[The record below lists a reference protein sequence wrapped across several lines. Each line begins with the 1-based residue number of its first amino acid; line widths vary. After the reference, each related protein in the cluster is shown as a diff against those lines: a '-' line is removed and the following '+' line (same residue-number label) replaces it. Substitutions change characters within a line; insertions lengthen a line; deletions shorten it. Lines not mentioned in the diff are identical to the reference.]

1 MITALLLLGMTACGA
16 QPQQGE
22 IANETSVPP
31 AQSSQAER
39 ENVKVSDV
47 SAKQPTEQT
56 VAANE
61 EVYALLDF
69 SDEREKECA
78 QKGPLAAPDALEIKD
93 ENGKIVWSQTA
104 YAFLEGDAPDTANP
118 SLWRNA
124 QLNHIYGLFEVTDG
138 VYQVRGVITYNY
150 KGKRKTLKLK
160 DIKDGSDLK
169 ESAPPQQENP
179 NPLPIGGG
187 IGFLLLFCL
196 LIHRAPSPC
205 ISKNCISISILTILT
220 GNIYRNISSGALKKS
235 SKVQEYISCNP
246 TSRLTGIFNSQ
257 VSIRE
262 YTFLLI
268 SIPMRFNFATS

>member
-1 MITALLLLGMTACGA
+1 M
-16 QPQQGE
+16 
-22 IANETSVPP
+22 
-31 AQSSQAER
+31 
-39 ENVKVSDV
+39 KVSDV

-169 ESAPPQQENP
+169 ESAPP
-179 NPLPIGGG
+179 
-187 IGFLLLFCL
+187 
-196 LIHRAPSPC
+196 HA
-205 ISKNCISISILTILT
+205 
-220 GNIYRNISSGALKKS
+220 
-235 SKVQEYISCNP
+235 
-246 TSRLTGIFNSQ
+246 
-257 VSIRE
+257 
-262 YTFLLI
+262 
-268 SIPMRFNFATS
+268 

>member
-1 MITALLLLGMTACGA
+1 MITALLLFGMTACGA

-69 SDEREKECA
+69 SDA

-169 ESAPPQQENP
+169 ESAPP
-179 NPLPIGGG
+179 
-187 IGFLLLFCL
+187 
-196 LIHRAPSPC
+196 HA
-205 ISKNCISISILTILT
+205 
-220 GNIYRNISSGALKKS
+220 
-235 SKVQEYISCNP
+235 
-246 TSRLTGIFNSQ
+246 
-257 VSIRE
+257 
-262 YTFLLI
+262 
-268 SIPMRFNFATS
+268 

>member
-1 MITALLLLGMTACGA
+1 MEQGIITPSTKERMMELESEK
-16 QPQQGE
+16 Q
-22 IANETSVPP
+22 ETEAAIVR
-31 AQSSQAER
+31 ER
-39 ENVKVSDV
+39 TGRPLITK
-47 SAKQPTEQT
+47 
-56 VAANE
+56 
-61 EVYALLDF
+61 DF
-69 SDEREKECA
+69 VLFWLSKFQVGD
-78 QKGPLAAPDALEIKD
+78 IKD
-93 ENGKIVWSQTA
+93 ITFCRRLIDTFINSI
-104 YAFLEGDAPDTANP
+104 FLYDDK
-118 SLWRNA
+118 
-124 QLNHIYGLFEVTDG
+124 V
-138 VYQVRGVITYNY
+138 VITYNY